1 MKNVPASILT
11 LVTGVVVTLLSLW
24 VGKNVHLLPEQV
36 SEQAPLVD
44 NLFSVMLTIGTAI
57 FIIVEGAL
65 LLFMIQFRQ
74 KPGDESD
81 GSPVEGNIPLEIVW
95 TAIPSVIVIG
105 LGIYSVEVY
114 AEMGGFTPEGGTMMA
129 HHHGG
134 GSHDNVAMGSA
145 IAAPL
150 DGSEVYTA
158 PALGDDFPE
167 AELQVARS
175 YGLGAKPGME
185 GESPDITIDVT
196 GMQFAWLFN
205 YPAEGVYSAEM
216 HIPVG
221 KTVHLNLEATD
232 VIHAFWLP
240 QFRIK
245 QDVIPG
251 EKTELQFTATKTGQY
266 PIVCAELCG
275 SYHGG
280 MRADLFVD
288 SDEDYAAWVQ
298 ENAIAQHGNLPT
310 VAINPAERS
319 NSEFL
324 APYSQDWD
332 VDAEVLQQLDHHHH
346 SGMSYAL

>member
-74 KPGDESD
+74 QPGDESD
-81 GSPVEGNIPLEIVW
+81 GSPIEGNIPLEIVW

-114 AEMGGFTPEGGTMMA
+114 AEMGGFNPEGGSMMA

-134 GSHDNVAMGSA
+134 GSSMGSA

-150 DGSEVYTA
+150 DGSEIYTA
-158 PALGDDFPE
+158 PALGDDLPE
-167 AELQVARS
+167 AEMQVARS
-175 YGLGAKPGME
+175 YGLGAKPGDE
-185 GESPDITIDVT
+185 GVDPDLTIEVT

-205 YPAEGVYSAEM
+205 YPAEGVYTAEM

-221 KTVHLNLEATD
+221 KTVHLNMTGVD

-240 QFRIK
+240 EFRIK
-245 QDVIPG
+245 QDVLPG
-251 EKTELQFTATKTGQY
+251 QKTELQFVATKTGQY

-288 SDEDYAAWVQ
+288 TPEDYAAWVQ
-298 ENAIAQHGNLPT
+298 ENAFAQAGAIPT
-310 VAINPAERS
+310 VATNPAELS
-319 NSEFL
+319 DGAFL
-324 APYSQDWD
+324 APYAQEMG
-332 VDAEVLQQLDHHHH
+332 VDGEMIRHLEHLGHF
-346 SGMSYAL
+346 SSAL

>member
-24 VGKNVHLLPEQV
+24 VGKNVHLLPAQA

-74 KPGDESD
+74 QPGDESD
-81 GSPVEGNIPLEIVW
+81 GSPIEGNIPLEIVW
-95 TAIPSVIVIG
+95 TAIPSIIVIG

-114 AEMGGFTPEGGTMMA
+114 AEMGGFNPEGGSMMA

-134 GSHDNVAMGSA
+134 GSSTGSA

-150 DGSEVYTA
+150 DGSEMYTA
-158 PALGDDFPE
+158 PALGDDMPE
-167 AELQVARS
+167 AEMQVARS
-175 YGLGAKPGME
+175 YGLGAKPGDE
-185 GESPDITIDVT
+185 GVEPDLTIEVT

-205 YPAEGVYSAEM
+205 YPAEGVYAAEM
-216 HIPVG
+216 HVPVG
-221 KTVHLNLEATD
+221 KTVHLDLAGTD

-240 QFRIK
+240 EFRIK
-245 QDVIPG
+245 QDVLPG
-251 EKTELQFTATKTGQY
+251 QKTELQFVATKTGQY

-288 SDEDYAAWVQ
+288 TPEDYAAWVE
-298 ENAIAQHGNLPT
+298 ENALAQNGEIPT
-310 VAINPAERS
+310 LAASPAELS
-319 NSEFL
+319 EIEFL
-324 APYSQDWD
+324 APYAQDLG
-332 VDAEVLQQLDHHHH
+332 VDRAMIDHLAHLEH
-346 SGMSYAL
+346 